1 MLTTDQL
8 LNNLVDN
15 GSISQSDKILDQ
27 DKKIFSSLRHQL
39 KKQVFLTEKQ
49 GNLLVKLLQS
59 NKKYL
64 QHLTTE
70 ELFVINT
77 PFWSQ
82 EFRLYSP
89 VRKIYFS
96 NEKKDSITVE
106 FSYDKELK
114 QKLNK
119 EFDLSVSRRA
129 ICSTANK
136 ITIHNNEYN
145 ILKLIQ
151 IVKND
156 NFEIENSIL
165 EIYQRI
171 ELAINNHTNYID
183 ILNEKNQN
191 LYNIVV
197 KDISNEDNTDLFLL
211 DRRIRFQY
219 NYESKNTQN
228 TLSYKIAS
236 RKNSTV
242 YVSSKIYKL
251 QDIFKAF
258 DQLKRLPTLII
269 FDEHEPLIC
278 NNLLDELNNVLQIL
292 DINNKT
298 GIYFR
303 FNNNV
308 NKLFNQKIAEYNF
321 NQYLDY
327 DTNIVGISLK
337 QLPKFLLKTDWYPKS
352 VISLTANFRHSK
364 VWSYCNQSDLII
376 FYSAV
381 EPLTR
386 NHDVVL

>member
-8 LNNLVDN
+8 LNDLVDN

-151 IVKND
+151 TVKND
-156 NFEIENSIL
+156 NFEIENNIL

-219 NYESKNTQN
+219 DYESKNTQN

-242 YVSSKIYKL
+242 YVSSKMYKL

-278 NNLLDELNNVLQIL
+278 NNLLDELNNVLQIS

-321 NQYLDY
+321 NQYLDH

>member
-8 LNNLVDN
+8 LNDLVDN

-82 EFRLYSP
+82 EFRIYSP

-156 NFEIENSIL
+156 NFEIENNIL

-219 NYESKNTQN
+219 DYESKNTQN

-242 YVSSKIYKL
+242 YVSSKMYKL

-278 NNLLDELNNVLQIL
+278 NNLLDELNNVLQIS

-321 NQYLDY
+321 NQYLDH